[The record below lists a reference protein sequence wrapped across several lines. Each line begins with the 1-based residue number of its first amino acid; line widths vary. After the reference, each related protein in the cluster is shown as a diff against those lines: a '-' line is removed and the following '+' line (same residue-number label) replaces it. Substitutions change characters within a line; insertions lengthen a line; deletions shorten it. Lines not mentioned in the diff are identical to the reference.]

1 MKKILLLFA
10 ATIIAIG
17 MMAQLKTPSAVV
29 NGIFDDYE
37 YFYVVPTGGVTSS
50 SGVHGNAYGV
60 YGGTTKTIV
69 PSETIKGFLMQKGY
83 NILPSINPDL
93 LDRTLVVSYGYT
105 GRRTLDLFSYA
116 SGIIIQMRNAKTHA
130 LVASF
135 EAEGCGEDETDDIF
149 QAIKSAL
156 TLFQYSVHPNIVIEF
171 NNVSKNNVFLS
182 ITNQTP
188 RILKQVSL
196 CLKYYIESD
205 LVYEQLVTINAT
217 MTPSSSL
224 DKIIKRDKPARNKD
238 YIVKAEVIGFN

>member
-1 MKKILLLFA
+1 M
-10 ATIIAIG
+10 ATA
-17 MMAQLKTPSAVV
+17 
-29 NGIFDDYE
+29 
-37 YFYVVPTGGVTSS
+37 
-50 SGVHGNAYGV
+50 
-60 YGGTTKTIV
+60 
-69 PSETIKGFLMQKGY
+69 
-83 NILPSINPDL
+83 
-93 LDRTLVVSYGYT
+93 
-105 GRRTLDLFSYA
+105 
-116 SGIIIQMRNAKTHA
+116 
-130 LVASF
+130 
-135 EAEGCGEDETDDIF
+135 
-149 QAIKSAL
+149 
-156 TLFQYSVHPNIVIEF
+156 IEF